1 MAPKRRT
8 RPPRART
15 WPHNADANRH
25 TDPPRCQHPG
35 CNEPAT
41 HGHAE
46 AVRECPHCGRE
57 EPVNSLDC
65 LDLMDEVPLIA
76 ISRDERLF
84 AVGKFSAEA
93 LEQLCRPGDKLLS
106 QSGEIVE
113 FRGRSSSSS
122 GPFQGEGHRL

>member
-8 RPPRART
+8 RRT
-15 WPHNADANRH
+15 
-25 TDPPRCQHPG
+25 PRCQHPG
-35 CNEPAT
+35 CNRPAEPV
-41 HGHAE
+41 

-84 AVGKFSAEA
+84 AVGKFSPEA
-93 LEQLCRPGDKLLS
+93 LDQLCRPGDKLLS
-106 QSGEIVE
+106 QAGEMLE

-122 GPFQGEGHRL
+122 FQGEAHRLSGAPP

>member
-1 MAPKRRT
+1 MAPKRRN
-8 RPPRART
+8 RPRART
-15 WPHNADANRH
+15 
-25 TDPPRCQHPG
+25 PPRCQHPG

-46 AVRECPHCGRE
+46 AVRECPRCGRE
-57 EPVNSLDC
+57 EPVNALDC
-65 LDLMDEVPLIA
+65 LELMDKVPLIA

-106 QSGEIVE
+106 QSGEMVE
-113 FRGRSSSSS
+113 FRGRSSSS